1 MKGIAV
7 VRTACTLVFFA
18 LGLLAPAGGPAL
30 ASDPTPLQPEGREGL
45 GPDRNYDITKLILE
59 LSLDLER
66 GRVEGAATHRLTLL
80 GKPTKELA
88 FHQTGLD
95 VSAVT
100 VDGTST
106 AFRLTD
112 TWLFVTLPSSVGES
126 SAAAGLEVRIE
137 YSAEPTVGLHFRRP
151 GKTSPD
157 LYAEVWSQG
166 ENSDNRH
173 WFPTWDHPSDRF
185 EYEGI
190 FTADSKLTVVSNGEL
205 VRRSDGQR
213 GRSTWHYRLEGADL
227 VSYLVMVAAGP
238 YERYVDRWGDR
249 EVSYYVPPGTGEDI
263 TRLGLGET
271 VSILDFFSE
280 ITGVPYPYSDYKQ
293 VFVQRFIYS
302 GMENTTATVMEAG
315 LLHEPRVHE
324 HTADWTEGV
333 VAHELAHQ
341 WYGDQLTCAI
351 WREMWLNEG
360 FASFFT
366 NLWMSESR
374 GMEHAAAAT
383 LRTYASVRLEDK
395 SKAKPLVTRF
405 WNSDGD
411 GRANPYSKGS
421 SVLQMLRVY
430 LGDTVFFAGIRKYT
444 QDNQH
449 SSVETEDLRRAFEAV
464 SGERL
469 DWFFDQW
476 VFLAGHPKLK
486 VSHKTDSE
494 EGRLIVS
501 LRQVQKIEGAT
512 PRFILPIDLE
522 IATTEGRRIER
533 VWLEDG
539 EASIKLD
546 LEGDLLWLGFD
557 PQAGLLAEIEQQQS
571 PDEWLAQLADSEYP
585 VARLRAIDAL
595 NERKGPPTEA
605 MRSQLV
611 ALAQDSEAAGV
622 LRIRAISAIG
632 AWRDDRAADRLL
644 ALLGSERE
652 GSAKLRDEV
661 VEQLGN
667 GLVRKDVIVALDRAL
682 LKDSSLHV
690 RAQALESLA
699 DLLGPGARGRAK
711 TALKGRRT
719 YRDIVERSAVSV
731 LGRVGTLAD
740 LASLALLRRPTT
752 RRHLL
757 HGALWA
763 SVRLAGKADLGEAR
777 KAARLPIARD
787 AERLL
792 RDLNLRTRQTAVSV
806 LGSVGDRR
814 SIQELR
820 ALTKRENYAPLAESA
835 ESAVQSIRERDDRAH
850 DPTPAAVEA
859 RLKKLEERIDAAEG
873 ELKRLEERR

>member
-1 MKGIAV
+1 
-7 VRTACTLVFFA
+7 
-18 LGLLAPAGGPAL
+18 
-30 ASDPTPLQPEGREGL
+30 
-45 GPDRNYDITKLILE
+45 
-59 LSLDLER
+59 
-66 GRVEGAATHRLTLL
+66 
-80 GKPTKELA
+80 
-88 FHQTGLD
+88 
-95 VSAVT
+95 
-100 VDGTST
+100 
-106 AFRLTD
+106 
-112 TWLFVTLPSSVGES
+112 
-126 SAAAGLEVRIE
+126 
-137 YSAEPTVGLHFRRP
+137 
-151 GKTSPD
+151 
-157 LYAEVWSQG
+157 
-166 ENSDNRH
+166 
-173 WFPTWDHPSDRF
+173 
-185 EYEGI
+185 
-190 FTADSKLTVVSNGEL
+190 
-205 VRRSDGQR
+205 
-213 GRSTWHYRLEGADL
+213 
-227 VSYLVMVAAGP
+227 
-238 YERYVDRWGDR
+238 
-249 EVSYYVPPGTGEDI
+249 
-263 TRLGLGET
+263 
-271 VSILDFFSE
+271 
-280 ITGVPYPYSDYKQ
+280 
-293 VFVQRFIYS
+293 
-302 GMENTTATVMEAG
+302 
-315 LLHEPRVHE
+315 
-324 HTADWTEGV
+324 
-333 VAHELAHQ
+333 
-341 WYGDQLTCAI
+341 
-351 WREMWLNEG
+351 
-360 FASFFT
+360 
-366 NLWMSESR
+366 
-374 GMEHAAAAT
+374 
-383 LRTYASVRLEDK
+383 
-395 SKAKPLVTRF
+395 
-405 WNSDGD
+405 
-411 GRANPYSKGS
+411 
-421 SVLQMLRVY
+421 
-430 LGDTVFFAGIRKYT
+430 
-444 QDNQH
+444 
-449 SSVETEDLRRAFEAV
+449 
-464 SGERL
+464 
-469 DWFFDQW
+469 
-476 VFLAGHPKLK
+476 
-486 VSHKTDSE
+486 
-494 EGRLIVS
+494 
-501 LRQVQKIEGAT
+501 
-512 PRFILPIDLE
+512 
-522 IATTEGRRIER
+522 
-533 VWLEDG
+533 LEDG